1 MILPNGLC
9 RERNRSA
16 AIECRMVLERHTPR
30 PLTQPLGA
38 HITRMKLELKSVTLA
53 LLTLTLTGF
62 VAKAGSNG
70 VTGIVKSRSGKPLAG
85 VRVFCRGDRETET
98 DSTGQFALGNR
109 GKVIFL
115 QIKGYDPVVLVTNSI
130 SDRIEIVMEDAAEKE
145 WLIPSCERSSSDK
158 KFAFGPFRLVMT
170 ERAEPRRGS
179 DVDYTDFSVSHG
191 SGSNRR
197 FLSGIF
203 GPMATS
209 GFPFDDWI
217 TSSVEFKSRSWRNG
231 EATGIDIR
239 GRAESGKLWRYVGM
253 YGFSI
258 SYSEAS
264 QEASES
270 FDRILDSACFQS
282 LP

>member
-1 MILPNGLC
+1 M
-9 RERNRSA
+9 
-16 AIECRMVLERHTPR
+16 TF
-30 PLTQPLGA
+30 
-38 HITRMKLELKSVTLA
+38 A
-53 LLTLTLTGF
+53 LLTLTLAGF
-62 VAKAGSNG
+62 VTKAGSKP

-85 VRVFCRGDRETET
+85 VRVFCRSDRETET
-98 DSTGQFALGNR
+98 DSTGQFLLGDR

-115 QIKGYDPVVLVTNSI
+115 QIRDYDPVVLVSDNI
-130 SDRIEIVMEDAAEKE
+130 PDRIEIVMEDAAETE

-170 ERAEPRRGS
+170 EREKPKRGS
-179 DVDYTDFSVSHG
+179 DIDYTDFSVSHG

-203 GPMATS
+203 GPIATS

-231 EATGIDIR
+231 EANGIDIR
-239 GRAESGKLWRYVGM
+239 GRAKSGKLWRYVGM
-253 YGFSI
+253 YGFSL

-264 QEASES
+264 QDISES
-270 FDRILDSACFQS
+270 FDRILDSACFQG
-282 LP
+282 LR